1 MTPMIAAEGLTKSY
15 RRTLALDHLTLEIP
29 EGEVF
34 GFIGPN
40 GAGKTTTIR
49 ILSTLLR
56 PTRGRCYIAGIDV
69 VRRPV
74 AARKLMG
81 YMPDHIGIY
90 DDMLVDE
97 YLQFFAA
104 AYRIH
109 GRERDRVVDD
119 VLALTDLDGKRTAPV
134 RALSRGMSQRLGLAR
149 VLLHDPKVLLLD
161 EPAAGLDPRA
171 RIEFKE
177 LVAELRNMGKTI
189 FISSHILAEIGEMCT
204 SIAILEAGKLLYSG
218 PISEVRRKL
227 TEESGRVVKVRVA
240 AANGKTIDDA
250 LELLRAHPL
259 VSGLRE
265 ENGSIFLRLKLTAE
279 DPSPIAAE
287 IVREGFGLLHFSEEE
302 IGLEE
307 VFMRITN
314 GVVA

>member
-1 MTPMIAAEGLTKSY
+1 MTAMIETSGLSRKF
-15 RRTLALDHLTLEIP
+15 RGVHALKDLNLTIE

-49 ILSTLLR
+49 ILSTLLS
-56 PTRGRCYIAGIDV
+56 PTSGRCFLGGVDV
-69 VRRPV
+69 ARRPES
-74 AARKLMG
+74 AKKLLG

-90 DDMLVDE
+90 DDMLVEE

-104 AYRIH
+104 AYRIY
-109 GRERDRVVDD
+109 GRDRDRVVDD
-119 VLALTDLDGKRTAPV
+119 VLTLTDLDGKRNAAV

-177 LVAELRNMGKTI
+177 LVVELRRMGKTI

-204 SIAILEAGKLLYSG
+204 SIGILEAGKLLYSG
-218 PISEVRRKL
+218 SISEVRTRLAK
-227 TEESGRVVKVRVA
+227 ESGRVVKVRA
-240 AANGKTIDDA
+240 APPDGEPPSSTAD
-250 LELLRAHPL
+250 LLRNHPL
-259 VSGLRE
+259 VAGIRE
-265 ENGSIFLRLKLTAE
+265 DNGHIYARLAMDVE
-279 DPSPIAAE
+279 DASAIAAE
-287 IVREGFGLLHFSEEE
+287 LVRRGFHLHHFSEEE

-307 VFMRITN
+307 VFMRITK
-314 GVVA
+314 GVVS

>member
-1 MTPMIAAEGLTKSY
+1 MTPMIAIEGLCKSY
-15 RRTLALDHLTLEIP
+15 RGAPALDHLSLEIP

-56 PTRGRCYIAGIDV
+56 PTRGRCYLAGVDV
-69 VRRPV
+69 VRRSV
-74 AARKLMG
+74 AARKLFG

-90 DDMLVDE
+90 DDMLVEE

-109 GRERDRVVDD
+109 GAKRNRVVDD
-119 VLALTDLDGKRTAPV
+119 VLALTDLDGKRIAPV

-218 PISEVRRKL
+218 PISEVRRRL
-227 TEESGRVVKVRVA
+227 TEETGKVIRIRIA
-240 AANGKTIDDA
+240 PGNGKTTEDA
-250 LELLRAHPL
+250 VDHLRAHPL
-259 VSGLRE
+259 VSGLRV
-265 ENGSIFLRLKLTAE
+265 ENGSIYLRLNRTAE

-287 IVREGFGLLHFSEEE
+287 LVHEGYGLLHFSEEE

>member
-1 MTPMIAAEGLTKSY
+1 MTDMIVTENLTRTFK
-15 RRTLALDHLTLEIP
+15 RTLALDSLNLSIP

-49 ILSTLLR
+49 ILATLLT
-56 PTRGRCYIAGIDV
+56 PTRGRAFVGGTDV
-69 VRRPV
+69 MRRPEI
-74 AARKLMG
+74 AKRTLG
-81 YMPDHIGIY
+81 FMPDHIGIY
-90 DDMLVDE
+90 DDMLVEE
-97 YLQFFAA
+97 YLHFFAA

-109 GRERDRVVDD
+109 GAERTKVVRD

-177 LVAELRNMGKTI
+177 LIAELRSMGKTV

-204 SIAILEAGKLLYSG
+204 SIGILEAGKLLYSG
-218 PISEVRRKL
+218 PIADVQRRLAKETGTIL
-227 TEESGRVVKVRVA
+227 RIRVSSDEDRPV
-240 AANGKTIDDA
+240 DMA
-250 LELLRAHPL
+250 LDLLRNHPL
-259 VSGLRE
+259 VAGLRE
-265 ENGSIFLRLKLTAE
+265 DNGYVLARLAADAD
-279 DPSPIAAE
+279 DPSPIASE
-287 IVREGFGLLHFSEEE
+287 LISQGFSLHHFSEDE

-307 VFMRITN
+307 VFMRITK
-314 GVVA
+314 GVVS

>member
-1 MTPMIAAEGLTKSY
+1 MTPMLTAEGLTRSY

-49 ILSTLLR
+49 MFATLLR
-56 PTRGRCYIAGIDV
+56 PTSGRCTIAGIDV
-69 VRRPV
+69 VRHPF

-90 DDMLVDE
+90 DDMLVEE
-97 YLQFFAA
+97 YLMFFAA

-119 VLALTDLDGKRTAPV
+119 VLALTDLDGKRNAPV

-218 PISEVRRKL
+218 PISEVRRRL
-227 TEESGRVVKVRVA
+227 TEESGRVLKIRVA
-240 AANGKTIDDA
+240 AVDGKTIDDA
-250 LELLRAHPL
+250 LDLLRAHPL

-265 ENGSIFLRLKLTAE
+265 EGGAIFLRLKLTAE

-287 IVREGFGLLHFSEEE
+287 LVRRGFALLHFSEEE

>member
-1 MTPMIAAEGLTKSY
+1 MRPMIATEGLTKSY
-15 RRTLALDHLTLEIP
+15 RGTLALDNLTITIP

-56 PTRGRCYIAGIDV
+56 PTRGRCAIAGVDV
-69 VRRPV
+69 IRRPV
-74 AARKLMG
+74 GARKLFG

-90 DDMLVDE
+90 DDMLVEE
-97 YLQFFAA
+97 YLHFFAA

-109 GRERDRVVDD
+109 GAAREKVVDD
-119 VLALTDLDGKRTAPV
+119 VLALVDLDGKRTAPV

-171 RIEFKE
+171 RVEFKE

-204 SIAILEAGKLLYSG
+204 SIGILEAGRLLYSG
-218 PISEVRRKL
+218 PISEVRKKL
-227 TEESGRVVKVRVA
+227 TLESGKIVKIRIA
-240 AANGKTIDDA
+240 EGSGKTVAMAMDH
-250 LELLRAHPL
+250 LRAHPL
-259 VSGLRE
+259 VAGLRE
-265 ENGSIFLRLKLTAE
+265 DAGTLYVRLMITAE
-279 DPSPIAAE
+279 DPSPIASE
-287 IVREGFGLLHFSEEE
+287 LVKEGYALVHFSEEE